1 MNNIKFLSIKG
12 AVLDKN
18 QLENYLEKVASDHVL
33 KKYSDKNTYPVLRLK
48 ENFKFITKTYNFL
61 NKNIKDGVNIHPAGE
76 WLLDNYYIIEESVKA
91 IEKDL
96 TEEKYRNLLG
106 IQGGIYDGYSRIYVL
121 ANEIIAYT
129 DGKIDSNNLEIF
141 LQAYQ
146 RKKTLNMEEIWNVG
160 LFLQIAIIE
169 NIRQVCEKILSSQI
183 QKYKVENIVER
194 LVENKEKSSFK
205 LNQDDSIQNLS
216 FVDMKYPFIEYMAYR
231 LKRLGRKAISYMN
244 VLEEE
249 VKKMGTTV
257 SEVIKKEHF
266 DIAVKKV
273 SIGNGIKSIKRLQ
286 RINFLEIFEH
296 INGVED
302 ILRNDPANVYTEM
315 EYKSK
320 NYYRNKI
327 KEISKKTKISEIYIA
342 SKALELA
349 NLSFLEKDNIYKEK
363 KSHIGYY
370 LIDNGEQELMKL
382 LLYEKEK
389 IPTNSKV
396 DLYIFSTWGVSAI
409 LATLI
414 GIYIYYSI
422 QNILLAILIGLFF
435 YIPIS
440 ELVIKIVNT
449 ILGKTVKPKLIPK
462 LDFSDGIPNQ
472 FSTMVVV
479 PTIIDS
485 QEKVKK
491 LIKKLEV
498 YYIANKSENIY
509 FTLLGDCSSSDKKI
523 EEIDTEIINIGI
535 EEIKRL
541 NDKYPDE
548 KFPKFNFL
556 YRHRNWSDSEGC
568 YLGWERKR
576 GLLTQFSNYLLEK
589 EKDIF
594 RANTIEMWKLSNDY
608 NKNIPKIKY
617 VITLDA
623 DTELVLNSGLELIG
637 AMAHILNKPII
648 DKNKNIVIDG
658 YGIMQPRV
666 GIDLESANKSIF
678 TRIFA
683 GLPGTDLY
691 TNAISDLYQDN
702 FGEGIFT
709 GKGIYD
715 LDVFNQ
721 ILYNRIPENKVLS
734 HDLLEGNYLRCGLVS
749 DIMLLDGYPSK
760 YNSNMKRLHRWIRG
774 DWQITD
780 WLKKNVKESQGYV
793 RTNPLNKLSK
803 YKILDNL
810 RRSLVEV
817 FLILDIL
824 ILLIISYF
832 YKSNPSGL
840 IVVVLLTIFI
850 PTIIDIILKKEDV
863 SKQRY
868 FTPVVTGIKW
878 SFIAGIINLACL
890 PNKAYVSFN
899 AIIKALYRDKISHKK
914 LLEWTTS
921 EQAEKN
927 SKNSISSYLKDMFFN
942 IIFGILAIIAA
953 LYFNNVILE
962 MLLIILGVLW
972 LTGPFIAYYISKPIE
987 YKKIELT
994 DEENRYIIDLGRK
1007 TWNYFEKYMNEEN
1020 NYLPPDNYQ
1029 EDRAELIVNR
1039 TSSTN
1044 IGLGLLAVVSAFDL
1058 GYINLKDSLYLI
1070 EKTMETVKKLPKW
1083 NGHLYNWYN
1092 IKTLKPLY
1100 PRYISTVDSGNFV
1113 GYLYTLKQFIKSVI
1127 KNKTEKDLFEN
1138 LEEMLKD
1145 IDTIIDNTDF
1155 SVLYDEEKGIF
1166 SIGFNVEENTITDSY
1181 YDLLASEAR
1190 QASIVAIA
1198 KKDIPAKHWNNLSR
1212 TLTSLNGYKGLISW
1226 SGTAFEYL
1234 MPNIN
1239 IRKYRGSLLDESCK
1253 FLIMS
1258 QREYSKRL
1266 DVPWGISEA
1275 AFNLKDLNSNYQY
1288 KAFGIPWLGLKRG
1301 LADELNISPYAS
1313 ILAITEESRE
1323 VIKNLKDLESKGM
1336 YNKYGFYEA
1345 LDFTPDRLPYGEKYI
1360 PVKTYMAHHQGLI
1373 LLSIN
1378 NLMNN
1383 NVLQNRFMKNPEI
1396 QAIDVLLQ
1404 ERMPTNVVITKEKK
1418 EKVEKL
1424 RLKDYEQYSER
1435 IITRLNRSLNNSNVF
1450 SSNDYL
1456 VCTKENGEGYSQ
1468 YKNIL
1473 INRFKET
1480 DDYSQGIFFYL
1491 KNIRNKKIW
1500 TSKDIDKAD
1509 KYSIHFTPD
1518 SSKFIRSDENIETT
1532 VKIVISPDEP
1542 VEIRRIELKNNG
1554 SIDETIEIS
1563 SVFEPVISNKEQE
1576 FAHPAFNN
1584 LFLKYEYLDESN
1596 SILIKRNK
1604 RGNVDE
1610 IFLGVNLYTENETI
1624 GELEYEI
1631 DKQKLFGRGNL
1642 GIPNMIEKSIPFSKK
1657 IGNITNPIVAL
1668 RRTIRIKPGEKISL
1682 NLLITVS
1689 HNKDVVKSN
1698 LEKYRNEENILRTFE
1713 LSKAKVEEENRY
1725 LGIKGKEIEKFQ
1737 KILSYLIFQNPTK
1750 KLYAN
1755 KINNKKGYSQVDL
1768 WKYGISGD
1776 IPIMLLRIKDINDV
1790 DVLKDLLKAY
1800 EYFKI
1805 KNIKIDFVILNEEE
1819 NIYEKY
1825 LEQAIEA
1832 EINNRQLNYLKNIS
1846 GGIFIINTADIEDE
1860 NIFIFRANLVIDAH
1874 DGNIENIIQN
1884 IEEDYIKSIRV
1895 ISNDNSKIINNLK
1908 NDKMSIHFDSDNLK
1922 YYNEYGGF
1930 SNDGKEYIIR
1940 INKENKLPTVW
1951 SHVLSNP
1958 NFGTVVTEN
1967 MGGYT
1972 WNQNSRLNRLTSW
1985 TNNPVTDIPSEIIYL
2000 KDMDNS
2006 KVWSLG
2012 FNPIPDEN
2020 DYIITY
2026 GFGYARY
2033 NHNSDGIIQE
2043 TEVFVPREDRAKIN
2057 IIRLKNIDSYKKKI
2071 KLLYYIKP
2079 VLGEDE
2085 LRTIGFI
2092 DMKFDEENN
2101 NIKLKNVY
2109 TNDFVEENM
2118 YVTSSEKIQS
2128 YTGNKQ
2134 FFMGEGGVTNPDG
2147 INKVRLDNDTN
2158 TVGQT
2163 ACVAIEILIE
2173 LNEFESKEISLVIG
2187 EENSEDRVNS
2197 ISKKYADVSECKKEL
2212 SNTKRFWYEMI
2223 NTIQVDTPVGSM
2235 NIMLNG
2241 WTQYQTIACRL
2252 WARTGFYQSGGA
2264 YGFRDQL
2271 QDTLGLKYIDI
2282 NFMKNQIL
2290 KHAAHQFVEGDVEH
2304 WWHDETQKG
2313 IRTKFSDDLLWLVY
2327 LTCEYIIMTGD
2338 YSILDEEIPYIT
2350 GNILDEN
2357 TDENY
2362 DIHPISQIKE
2372 NLYMHCLRAI
2382 EKGINLGEHG
2392 IPKIGSGDWN
2402 DAFSTVGNKGR
2413 GESVWLGFFIYDI
2426 LNKFVSIC
2434 KEKGDNDLAYKYENI
2449 NRELKRNINEK
2460 CWDGRWFRR
2469 AFTDDGTWIGSAEN
2483 EEGRIDNIA
2492 QSWSVISGGGD
2503 NDKKYISMDYL
2514 DKNLVDRENEII
2526 KLLTPAFEKSD
2537 IEPGYIKAYLP
2548 GVRENGGQYTH
2559 GAIWS
2564 VWANCILGF
2573 NDRAMEYFNFINPI
2587 EHSRTKDAIRKYN
2600 VEPYVIAADMYGVSN
2615 LAGRGGW
2622 TWYTGSSS
2630 WFIKIGIEGILG
2642 FSIENGYIKLKPSIP
2657 TEWKEYK
2664 IIYRYKNSVYI
2675 IKVKN
2680 NTMVK
2685 NVFSNNNKKVKE
2697 IKLENNGKINE
2708 IEVEI

>member
-1 MNNIKFLSIKG
+1 MNNVKFLSIKG

-33 KKYSDKNTYPVLRLK
+33 KKYSDKNTYPIPRLK
-48 ENFKFITKTYNFL
+48 DNFKFITKTYNFL
-61 NKNIKDGVNIHPAGE
+61 NANIKAKINIHPAGE
-76 WLLDNYYIIEESVKA
+76 WVLDNYYIIEESVKA

-96 TEEKYRNLLG
+96 TEEKYVSLLG
-106 IQGGIYDGYSRIYVL
+106 IQGGIYDGYARIYVL

-129 DGKIDSNNLEIF
+129 DSKIDSDSLELF
-141 LQAYQ
+141 LKAYQ

-169 NIRQVCEKILSSQI
+169 NIRQVCEKILLSQI

-194 LVENKEKSSFK
+194 LVENKEISSFNVK
-205 LNQDDSIQNLS
+205 QDSNVESLS

-273 SIGNGIKSIKRLQ
+273 AIGNGIKSIKKLQ

-302 ILRNDPANVYTEM
+302 ILRHDPINVYSKM
-315 EYKSK
+315 DYKSK

-349 NLSFLEKDNIYKEK
+349 NSATFEDESEYKEK
-363 KSHIGYY
+363 RSHIGYY
-370 LIDNGEQELMKL
+370 LVSNGEKDLMKV
-382 LLYEKEK
+382 LLYEKKRMPVDKK
-389 IPTNSKV
+389 INM
-396 DLYIFSTWGVSAI
+396 YIFYTWGLSAI
-409 LATLI
+409 F
-414 GIYIYYSI
+414 S
-422 QNILLAILIGLFF
+422 ILIGLYIYYNIDVLWVSILIGIIF
-435 YIPIS
+435 YIPVL
-440 ELVIKIVNT
+440 ELVIKVVNT
-449 ILGKTVKPKLIPK
+449 ILSKTVKAKLIPK
-462 LDFSDGIPNQ
+462 LDFSEGVPKE
-472 FSTMVVV
+472 FATMVVI

-485 QEKVKK
+485 EKKVRK

-498 YYIANKSENIY
+498 YYIANKSKNIY
-509 FTLLGDCSSSDKKI
+509 FTLLGDCSSSEKKV
-523 EEIDTEIINIGI
+523 EEIDTRIINLGI
-535 EEIKRL
+535 EEVKKL
-541 NDKYPDE
+541 NKKYTDE

-556 YRHRNWSDSEGC
+556 YRNRTWSDSEGS

-576 GLLTQFSNYLLEK
+576 GLLTQFNNYLAGK

-594 RANTIEMWKLSNDY
+594 RTNTIEIWKLANQD
-608 NKNIPKIKY
+608 KKIPEIKY
-617 VITLDA
+617 IITLDA

-637 AMAHILNKPII
+637 AMAHVLNKPII
-648 DKNKNIVIDG
+648 DKNKKIVVDG

-702 FGEGIFT
+702 FDEGIFT

-715 LDVFNQ
+715 LNIFNKV
-721 ILYNRIPENKVLS
+721 LYNQIPENKVLS

-749 DIMLLDGYPSK
+749 DIMLLDGYPAK
-760 YNSNMKRLHRWIRG
+760 YNSSMKRLHRWIRG
-774 DWQITD
+774 DWQIAD
-780 WLKKNVKESQGYV
+780 WLKKNVKEAQGNSKI
-793 RTNPLNKLSK
+793 NPLNKISK

-810 RRSLVEV
+810 RRSFVEI
-817 FLILDIL
+817 FLIVDILLL
-824 ILLIISYF
+824 ILLNYIYDFNS
-832 YKSNPSGL
+832 SGL
-840 IVVVLLTIFI
+840 ILLLLLAIFI
-850 PTIIDIILKKEDV
+850 PTIVDIILKKEDV
-863 SKQRY
+863 SKQKY
-868 FTPVVTGIKW
+868 FTPIVTGIKW
-878 SFIAGIINLACL
+878 SFIAGIINLSCL
-890 PNKAYVSFN
+890 PNKAYISLN
-899 AIIKALYRDKISHKK
+899 AIIKAVYRDKISHKK

-921 EQAEKN
+921 EQAEKS
-927 SKNSISSYLKDMFFN
+927 SKTNLMSYLSDMIFN
-942 IIFGILAIIAA
+942 IIIGLLTIISAIYVNNMLLKTILLILGILWII
-953 LYFNNVILE
+953 
-962 MLLIILGVLW
+962 
-972 LTGPFIAYYISKPIE
+972 GPGIAYYISKQIVL
-987 YKKIELT
+987 KKDELT
-994 DEENRYIIDLGRK
+994 NEENKYVMEIGKR
-1007 TWNYFEKYMNEEN
+1007 TWNFFAKYMNEEN
-1020 NYLPPDNYQ
+1020 NFLPPDNYQ
-1029 EDRAELIVNR
+1029 EDRIGYIVNR

-1044 IGLGLLAVVSAFDL
+1044 IGLGLLAIVSAFDL
-1058 GYINLKDSLYLI
+1058 GYINLKNAISMI
-1070 EKTMETVKKLPKW
+1070 EKSMETIKKLPKW

-1092 IKTLKPLY
+1092 INTLKPLY

-1113 GYLYTLKQFIKSVI
+1113 GYLFTLKQFIKSVI
-1127 KNKTEKDLFEN
+1127 KNKIQENSYGN
-1138 LEEMLKD
+1138 LENILGD
-1145 IDTIIDNTDF
+1145 IDKIIDDTDF

-1166 SIGFNVEENTITDSY
+1166 SIGFNVEDNSITDSY

-1190 QASIVAIA
+1190 QASLIAIA
-1198 KKDIPAKHWNNLSR
+1198 KKDVPAKHWNNLSR

-1239 IRKYRGSLLDESCK
+1239 IRKYPGSLLDESCK

-1266 DVPWGISEA
+1266 EVPWGISES

-1313 ILAITEESRE
+1313 ILAITEEPKE
-1323 VIKNLKDLESKGM
+1323 VIKNLKELEDKGM
-1336 YNKYGFYEA
+1336 YNEYGFYEA
-1345 LDFTPDRLPYGEKYI
+1345 IDFTPDRLPYGEKYA

-1378 NLMNN
+1378 NLINN

-1404 ERMPTNVVITKEKK
+1404 ERMPTDVVITKEKK

-1424 RLKDYEQYSER
+1424 RVKDYEQYSER
-1435 IITRLNRSLNNSNVF
+1435 VITKLKRNLNNSNVF

-1456 VCTKENGEGYSQ
+1456 VCIKENGEGYSQ
-1468 YKNIL
+1468 YNNL
-1473 INRFKET
+1473 MINRYKET
-1480 DDYSQGIFFYL
+1480 DDYKQGIFFYL
-1491 KNIRNKKIW
+1491 KNIRTKKIW
-1500 TSKDIDKAD
+1500 TSLDVETAD
-1509 KYSIHFTPD
+1509 KFSIHFTPD
-1518 SSKFIRSDENIETT
+1518 SSKFIRNDENIETT
-1532 VKIVISPDEP
+1532 TKIVISPDEP
-1542 VEIRRIELKNNG
+1542 VEIRRLELKNNG
-1554 SIDETIEIS
+1554 SIEETIEVS
-1563 SVFEPVISNKEQE
+1563 SVFEPVISTKEQE
-1576 FAHPAFNN
+1576 FSHPAFNN
-1584 LFLKYEYLDESN
+1584 LFLKYDYLNDTN

-1604 RGNVDE
+1604 RGNSKD

-1624 GELEYEI
+1624 GELEFEI
-1631 DKQKLFGRGNL
+1631 DKQRLFERGNI
-1642 GIPNMIEKSIPFSKK
+1642 GIPSMIEKSIPFSKV
-1657 IGNITNPIVAL
+1657 IGNVTNPIVAL
-1668 RRTIRIKPGEKISL
+1668 RRTIKIKPGEKISL
-1682 NLLITVS
+1682 NLIITVE
-1689 HNKDVVKSN
+1689 NDEEKVKKSI
-1698 LEKYRNEENILRTFE
+1698 EKYTNEENIARTFE
-1713 LSKAKVEEENRY
+1713 LSKVKVEEENRY
-1725 LGIKGKEIEKFQ
+1725 LGIKGKEIEVFQ
-1737 KILSYLIFQNPTK
+1737 KILSYVIFQNPTK
-1750 KLYAN
+1750 KLYIN
-1755 KINNKKGYSQVDL
+1755 KMKKNGYSQSDL

-1776 IPIMLLRIKDINDV
+1776 IPIMLLKIKYENDV

-1800 EYFKI
+1800 EYFRI
-1805 KNIKIDFVILNEEE
+1805 KNMKIDFIILNEEE
-1819 NIYEKY
+1819 NVYEKY

-1832 EINNRQLNYLKNIS
+1832 EINNRQLSYLKNTN
-1846 GGIFIINTADIEDE
+1846 GGIFIINKSDIEDE
-1860 NIFIFRANLVIDAH
+1860 NVFIFRANLVMDAH
-1874 DGNIENIIQN
+1874 EGNIENIIQN
-1884 IEEDYIKSIRV
+1884 MEEDYLKNIKNIDD
-1895 ISNDNSKIINNLK
+1895 DNSKIVNNIE
-1908 NDKMSIHFDSDNLK
+1908 NDRMSIHFDPDNLK

-1951 SHVLSNP
+1951 SHILSNP
-1958 NFGTVVTEN
+1958 NFGTLVTES

-1985 TNNPVTDIPSEIIYL
+1985 TNNPVTDIPSEIVYL
-2000 KDMDNS
+2000 KDMDNN
-2006 KVWSLG
+2006 KIWSLG
-2012 FNPIPDEN
+2012 FNPIPDDN
-2020 DYIITY
+2020 DYIIIY

-2033 NHNSDGIIQE
+2033 NHNSDGIVQE
-2043 TEVFVPREDRAKIN
+2043 TEIFVPKEDRAKIN
-2057 IIRLKNIDSYKKKI
+2057 IIRLKNVDAFKKNI
-2071 KLLYYIKP
+2071 KLVYYIKP

-2085 LRTIGFI
+2085 LKTNDFI
-2092 DMKFDEENN
+2092 DMKYDEANN
-2101 NIKLKNVY
+2101 NIQIKNVY
-2109 TNDFVEENM
+2109 TNEFVDNIM

-2128 YTGNKQ
+2128 YTSNKKS
-2134 FFMGEGGVTNPDG
+2134 FMGGGGVTNPDG
-2147 INKVRLDNDTN
+2147 LNKIRLDNN
-2158 TVGQT
+2158 INSVGQT
-2163 ACVAIEILIE
+2163 ACVAIEISIE
-2173 LNEFESKEISLVIG
+2173 LEQFESKEISLVIG
-2187 EENSEDRVNS
+2187 QENNANEIRNKV
-2197 ISKKYADVSECKKEL
+2197 KKYRNILECRREL
-2212 SNTKRFWYEMI
+2212 SETKKFWYDML
-2223 NTIQVDTPVGSM
+2223 NNIQVDTPIESI

-2241 WTQYQTIACRL
+2241 WAQYQTIACRL

-2290 KHAAHQFVEGDVEH
+2290 KHAAHQFIEGDVEH
-2304 WWHDETQKG
+2304 WWHEETKKG

-2327 LTCEYIIMTGD
+2327 MTCEYINTTGD

-2362 DIHPISQIKE
+2362 DIHPATQIKE
-2372 NLYMHCLRAI
+2372 SIYKHCLKAL
-2382 EKGINLGEHG
+2382 EKGINFGEHG

-2402 DAFSTVGNKGR
+2402 DGFSTVGNKGR
-2413 GESVWLGFFIYDI
+2413 GESVWLGFFLYDI
-2426 LNKFVSIC
+2426 LNKFIPIC
-2434 KEKGDNDLAYKYENI
+2434 RLKEDNGLANKFEEI
-2449 NRELKRNINEK
+2449 NKELKKNINEK

-2469 AFTDDGTWIGSAEN
+2469 AFTDDGKWIGSAEN

-2492 QSWSVISGGGD
+2492 QSWSVISGAGD

-2573 NDRAMEYFNFINPI
+2573 NDRAIEYFNFINPI

-2630 WFIKIGIEGILG
+2630 WFIKVGIEGILG

-2657 TEWKEYK
+2657 NEWKEYK
-2664 IIYRYKNSVYI
+2664 IRYRYKNSVYI
-2675 IKVKN
+2675 IKIKN
-2680 NTMVK
+2680 NNMVK
-2685 NVFSNNNKKVKE
+2685 NVFLNNDENVKK
-2697 IKLENNGKINE
+2697 IKLEDNHKINE
-2708 IEVEI
+2708 IEMEI